1 MIRIYGSGGA
11 RSRRALW
18 TCEETG
24 APYEFVALKM
34 PVRQN
39 HPEFLEVSPAGAL
52 PAMEHGAIHMV
63 ESLAISEYIARLRN
77 SDLIVSPD
85 ETGFPDYLQ
94 YLWFG
99 ESTLAPPLTWAR
111 RFAEHSEAVA
121 ELGRTA
127 FVQRQAVL
135 ERALDDGRTW
145 LAAGRFTLADISV
158 GYTLGLAR
166 LFGLGDLI
174 APSLAAYEERLKAR
188 PAYQRAYAI

>member
-18 TCEETG
+18 TCEEAG

-34 PVRQN
+34 PVREH
-39 HPEFLEVSPAGAL
+39 HPDFLQVSPAGAL
-52 PAMEHGAIHMV
+52 PAMEHGGIRMV
-63 ESLAISEYIARLRN
+63 ESLAISEYIARLQN
-77 SDLIVSPD
+77 SDLVVGPQ
-85 ETGFPDYLQ
+85 EAGFPDYLQ

-121 ELGRTA
+121 DMGRTA

-135 ERALDDGRTW
+135 QRALEDGRAY

-166 LFGLGDLI
+166 LFGLGDRI
-174 APSLAAYEERLKAR
+174 APSVAAYEDRLKAR
-188 PAYQRAYAI
+188 PAYQRAYAV